1 MLAVIREKLRG
12 LFRARMHRLIRI
24 AAVQPLAAGVVLYA
38 ADVDGRRI
46 VLAASPHTICV
57 LDRYP
62 CPSSPRLEEQPLAD
76 A

>member
-1 MLAVIREKLRG
+1 MLAWLRNG
-12 LFRARMHRLIRI
+12 LQRLLRIKVRRPISI

-46 VLAASPHTICV
+46 VLAASSHAICV

-62 CPSSPRLEEQPLAD
+62 CPKSKPLEEQATPSA
-76 A
+76 